1 MADEPQSVGDV
12 LDKLRDL
19 ADEGDVQIGHMTE
32 AFGSRS
38 HGPFLLVPALIEMSP
53 IGGIPVVPTVLAAL
67 IALFAVQII
76 LGREHLWLPGF
87 VAKRTLKAD
96 KVRNASEKLRG
107 VARFMDRHFHGR
119 LPALTRGLFPR
130 VAGVIIVL
138 LCMTVPP
145 LELLPFASTAP
156 MLAIAAFGLAMMV
169 RDGLL
174 MLAAFLLSGLAV
186 SVGLGLWASK
196 GSGSQ

>member
-1 MADEPQSVGDV
+1 MADEPHSVGDV

-19 ADEGDVQIGHMTE
+19 AEDGDVQIGQMTE

-53 IGGIPVVPTVLAAL
+53 IGGIPVVPTVLAAM

-76 LGREHLWLPGF
+76 IGREHLWLPGF
-87 VAKRTLKAD
+87 LARRKLKAA
-96 KVRNASEKLRG
+96 KVRKASEKLRG

-119 LPALTRGLFPR
+119 LPALTKGPFPR
-130 VAGVIIVL
+130 VAGAIIVL

-186 SVGLGLWASK
+186 AVGLGLWASK